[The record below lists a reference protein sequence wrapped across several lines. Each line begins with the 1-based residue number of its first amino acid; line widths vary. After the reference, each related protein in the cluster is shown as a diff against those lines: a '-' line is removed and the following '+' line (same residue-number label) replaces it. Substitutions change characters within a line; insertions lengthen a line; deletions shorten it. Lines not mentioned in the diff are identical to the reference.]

1 MALQT
6 SGEITVSV
14 DRLAAFAVVRDPVRL
29 AGCIPGC
36 RDLCELSPNK
46 YTAVLTSR
54 VGFMTLSFK
63 VTIDVVKMEP
73 PSTVEAK
80 ISGDAIGLAG
90 HVQATAGV
98 QLVEIGAG
106 RTTIRYAAD
115 VGLAGK
121 LGGIGQPVLNARS
134 VQLARE
140 FGANLQAA
148 IEGQPTEPQAVEPTP
163 GRWRR
168 LVLVL
173 QRLHTWI
180 EGRVRGVRRG
190 DRH

>member
-36 RDLCELSPNK
+36 QDLCELSPNK

-80 ISGDAIGLAG
+80 ISGDAIGLGFVKPAQTSAG
-90 HVQATAGV
+90 T
-98 QLVEIGAG
+98 
-106 RTTIRYAAD
+106 
-115 VGLAGK
+115 
-121 LGGIGQPVLNARS
+121 
-134 VQLARE
+134 
-140 FGANLQAA
+140 
-148 IEGQPTEPQAVEPTP
+148 
-163 GRWRR
+163 
-168 LVLVL
+168 
-173 QRLHTWI
+173 
-180 EGRVRGVRRG
+180 RVRIAG
-190 DRH
+190 DRPIDAEIVIFPIA